1 MSSIPK
7 TVELIDLEHTKAAP
21 LLSKYEYPW
30 EVLKEIS
37 DFIYELGKT
46 LPEDEYESPEAGI
59 YIAKSAKIAESAYIG
74 APCIIGAGTEVRH
87 CAYIRGAALI
97 GDGAVIGNSTELKN
111 CIISDGAQVPH
122 YNYVGDSILG
132 YRAHMGAGA
141 VTSNV
146 KSDRSPVTVKSGD
159 EKMNTGLKKFGAVL
173 GDFAEIGCGAVLNPG
188 CIIGRRTSV
197 YPQVSLRGTVAADCI
212 VKSEN
217 NVVRRE
223 N

>member
-30 EVLKEIS
+30 EILKEIS
-37 DFIYELGKT
+37 DFIYELGKA
-46 LPEDEYESPEAGI
+46 LPEDEYYNPEEGI
-59 YIAKSAKIAESAYIG
+59 YIAKSAKIAKSAYIG
-74 APCIIGAGTEVRH
+74 APCIIGKNTEVRH

-97 GDGAVIGNSTELKN
+97 GDGAVIGNSVELKN

-146 KSDRSPVTVKSGD
+146 KSDKSPVTVKAGD
-159 EKMNTGLKKFGAVL
+159 EKINTGLKKFGAVL

-188 CIIGRRTSV
+188 CIIGRRTSI
-197 YPQVSLRGTVAADCI
+197 YPQVSFRGTVAADCI